1 MMQQMW
7 IPSQPGKLIP
17 ESRVVKSSNRLG
29 RILKIIYILYC
40 IEAGIFLLWLPW
52 LSIWDVNF
60 LTAIYP
66 QILPVITNSF
76 LKGAVLGLGI
86 VNIMI
91 GIHEVVHFK
100 QFSKDAF

>member
-1 MMQQMW
+1 MMQQMR
-7 IPSQPGKLIP
+7 IPAQPGKLTP

-29 RILKIIYILYC
+29 RILKVIYILYC

-52 LSIWDVNF
+52 LSIWDANF
-60 LTAIYP
+60 FTFIYP

-100 QFSKDAF
+100 QVSKGAF